1 MGLFHRNENEA
12 NFAGGSKNIRES
24 LQQEPVNS
32 GVLVSIDPREG
43 FNTGT
48 VVTVD
53 LGFEAMFVNN
63 GEIVGVMPHGRH
75 ELSTDNYPFLS
86 RIRNMITGGISTF
99 NCKIYYVRIAHSI
112 IPWGTPNGIQYQD
125 NWFKCPTIARGY
137 GEYWITFKNIPKFV
151 ENLMGNQPMYTV
163 AELQDAFNGQ
173 ISSQITRVI
182 AKSLGQLTKDREIL
196 AFNDISDEIEQ
207 ILRPDIQDLLDDYG
221 LELKRYFI
229 ENLEIEED
237 ERRAAAVSAATVA
250 LAESRAKV
258 QLAQGDVAAFQTYG
272 SSYQTIKGM
281 ELLKDIANNPG
292 AGGIASAGAGLG
304 MGMAAGNVF
313 GNIAQSV
320 FSGAMPNQQ
329 PSQQTQ
335 SYGAGNRFGNSEQPQ
350 SQLQANDPMEELGKL
365 KQMLDE
371 GFITSELFELRRML
385 IIGMITQEQ
394 YNAKIA
400 EIINRI

>member
-1 MGLFHRNENEA
+1 MGLFHKNTNEY

-24 LQQEPVNS
+24 LQEEFV
-32 GVLVSIDPREG
+32 GKDVLVHLDPRED

-48 VVTVD
+48 VITVN
-53 LGFEAMFVNN
+53 LGEEAMFVKN
-63 GEIVGVMPHGRH
+63 GEVVGVMSNGRH
-75 ELSTDNYPFLS
+75 ELSTENYPFLS
-86 RIRNMITGGISTF
+86 RIRNMITGGVSTF
-99 NCKIYYVRIAHSI
+99 HCRVYYVQTAHSI

-125 NWFKCPTIARGY
+125 NWFKCPTVARGF

-151 ENLMGNQPMYTV
+151 ANLMGNQNIYTV

-182 AKSLGQLTKDREIL
+182 AKRLGLLTQEREIL
-196 AFNDISDEIEQ
+196 AFNDMSEELEQ
-207 ILRPDIQDLLDDYG
+207 VLQQDIQELLDDYG

-237 ERRAAAVSAATVA
+237 ERRAAAVSAATMA

-258 QLAQGDVAAFQTYG
+258 QLAQGDVAAYQTYG
-272 SSYQTIKGM
+272 STYQTIKGM

-313 GNIAQSV
+313 GSIAQSV
-320 FSGAMPNQQ
+320 FTNAVPTTPQ
-329 PSQQTQ
+329 PSKQPQ
-335 SYGAGNRFGNSEQPQ
+335 SYGAGNRFGNNDTQ
-350 SQLQANDPMEELGKL
+350 SQVNDPMEELGRL
-365 KQMLDE
+365 KQMLDA
-371 GFITSELFELRRML
+371 GFITNEQFELKRML

-394 YNAKIA
+394 YDAKIN
-400 EIINRI
+400 EIMNRM

>member
-1 MGLFHRNENEA
+1 MGLFHKNTNEY

-24 LQQEPVNS
+24 LQEEFV
-32 GVLVSIDPREG
+32 GKDVLVHLDPRED

-48 VVTVD
+48 VVTVN
-53 LGFEAMFVNN
+53 LGEEAMFVKN
-63 GEIVGVMPHGRH
+63 GEVVGVMSNGRH
-75 ELSTDNYPFLS
+75 ELSTENYPFLS
-86 RIRNMITGGISTF
+86 RIRNMITGGVSTF
-99 NCKIYYVRIAHSI
+99 HCRIYYVRTAHSI

-125 NWFKCPTIARGY
+125 NWFKCPTVARGF
-137 GEYWITFKNIPKFV
+137 GEYWISFKNIPKFV
-151 ENLMGNQPMYTV
+151 ANLMGNQSIYTV

-182 AKSLGQLTKDREIL
+182 AKRLGLLTQEREIL
-196 AFNDISDEIEQ
+196 AFNDMSEELEQ
-207 ILRPDIQDLLDDYG
+207 VLQQDIQELLDDYG

-237 ERRAAAVSAATVA
+237 ERRAAAVSTASMA

-258 QLAQGDVAAFQTYG
+258 QLAQGDVAAYQTYG
-272 SSYQTIKGM
+272 STYQTIKGM

-320 FSGAMPNQQ
+320 FSNTVPTPQTPQQ
-329 PSQQTQ
+329 PQ
-335 SYGAGNRFGNSEQPQ
+335 SYGAGNRFGNNNTQ
-350 SQLQANDPMEELGKL
+350 SQVNDPMEELGKL
-365 KQMLDE
+365 KQMLDA
-371 GFITSELFELRRML
+371 GFITNEQFELKRML

-394 YNAKIA
+394 YDAKIN
-400 EIINRI
+400 EIMNRM

>member
-1 MGLFHRNENEA
+1 MGLFHKNTNEY

-24 LQQEPVNS
+24 LQEEFV
-32 GVLVSIDPREG
+32 GKDVLVHLDPRED

-48 VVTVD
+48 VVTVN
-53 LGFEAMFVNN
+53 LGEEAMFVKN
-63 GEIVGVMPHGRH
+63 GEVVGVMSNGRH
-75 ELSTDNYPFLS
+75 ELSTENYPFLS
-86 RIRNMITGGISTF
+86 RIRNMITGGVSTF
-99 NCKIYYVRIAHSI
+99 HCRIYYVRTAHSI

-125 NWFKCPTIARGY
+125 NWFKCPTIARGF
-137 GEYWITFKNIPKFV
+137 GEYWISFKNIPKFV
-151 ENLMGNQPMYTV
+151 ANLMGNQNVYTV

-182 AKSLGQLTKDREIL
+182 AKRLGLLTQEREIL
-196 AFNDISDEIEQ
+196 AFNDMSKELEQ
-207 ILRPDIQDLLDDYG
+207 ILQQDIQELLDDYG

-237 ERRAAAVSAATVA
+237 ERRAAAISTASMA

-258 QLAQGDVAAFQTYG
+258 QIAQGDVAAYQTYG
-272 SSYQTIKGM
+272 SAYQTIKGM

-320 FSGAMPNQQ
+320 FSNVVPTPQAPKQ
-329 PSQQTQ
+329 PQ
-335 SYGAGNRFGNSEQPQ
+335 SYGAGNRFGNNNTQ
-350 SQLQANDPMEELGKL
+350 SQVNDPMEELGKL
-365 KQMLDE
+365 KQMLDA
-371 GFITSELFELRRML
+371 GFITNEQFELKRML

-394 YNAKIA
+394 YDAKIN
-400 EIINRI
+400 EIMNRM

>member
-24 LQQEPVNS
+24 LQQEPVNNQ
-32 GVLVSIDPREG
+32 VLVNVDSRED
-43 FNTGT
+43 FNTGS
-48 VVTVD
+48 VINVD
-53 LGFEAMFVNN
+53 LGYEAMFVSN

-75 ELSTDNYPFLS
+75 ELSTDNYPFLGGL
-86 RIRNMITGGISTF
+86 RNMITGGVSTF
-99 NCKIYYVRIAHSI
+99 SCKVYYVRIAHST

-125 NWFKCPTIARGY
+125 NWFKCPTKARGF
-137 GEYWITFKNIPKFV
+137 GEYWITFKNIPTFV
-151 ENLMGNQPMYTV
+151 AKLMGGQPIYTV
-163 AELQDAFNGQ
+163 ADLQLAFNGQ
-173 ISSQITRVI
+173 INSQITRTI
-182 AKSLGQLTKDREIL
+182 AKSLGRLTRDREIL
-196 AFNDISDEIEQ
+196 AFNDISEEIEQ
-207 ILRPDIQDLLDDYG
+207 ILKPDIQELLDEYG

-237 ERRAAAVSAATVA
+237 ERRAAAISAATVA

-258 QLAQGDVAAFQTYG
+258 QQAQGDVAAFQTYG
-272 SSYQTIKGM
+272 STYQTIKGM

-313 GNIAQSV
+313 GSIAQTV

-329 PSQQTQ
+329 MQQPQT
-335 SYGAGNRFGNSEQPQ
+335 YGAGNRFGNNAQPQ
-350 SQLQANDPMEELGKL
+350 SQPQTKDPMEELGKL
-365 KQMLDE
+365 KQMLDA
-371 GFITSELFELRRML
+371 GFITSEQFELKRML

-394 YNAKIA
+394 YDAKIA
-400 EIINRI
+400 EIMSRM

>member
-1 MGLFHRNENEA
+1 MGLFHKNTNEY

-24 LQQEPVNS
+24 LQEEFV
-32 GVLVSIDPREG
+32 GKDVLVHLDPRED

-48 VVTVD
+48 VITVN
-53 LGFEAMFVNN
+53 LGEEAMFVKN
-63 GEIVGVMPHGRH
+63 GEVVGVMSNGRH
-75 ELSTDNYPFLS
+75 ELSTENYPFLS
-86 RIRNMITGGISTF
+86 RIRNMITGGVSTF
-99 NCKIYYVRIAHSI
+99 HCRVYYVRTAHSI

-125 NWFKCPTIARGY
+125 NWFKCPTVARGF

-151 ENLMGNQPMYTV
+151 ANLMGNQNIYTV

-182 AKSLGQLTKDREIL
+182 AKRLGLLTQEREIL
-196 AFNDISDEIEQ
+196 AFNDMSEELEQ
-207 ILRPDIQDLLDDYG
+207 VLQQDIQELLDDYG

-237 ERRAAAVSAATVA
+237 ERRAVAVSAATMA

-258 QLAQGDVAAFQTYG
+258 QLAQGDVAAYQTYG
-272 SSYQTIKGM
+272 STYQTIKGM

-313 GNIAQSV
+313 GSIAQSV
-320 FSGAMPNQQ
+320 FTNAVPTTPQ
-329 PSQQTQ
+329 PSKQPQ
-335 SYGAGNRFGNSEQPQ
+335 SYGAGNRFGNNDTQ
-350 SQLQANDPMEELGKL
+350 SQVNDPMEELGRL
-365 KQMLDE
+365 KQMLDA
-371 GFITSELFELRRML
+371 GFITNEQFELKRML

-394 YNAKIA
+394 YDAKIN
-400 EIINRI
+400 EIMNRM

>member
-1 MGLFHRNENEA
+1 MGLFHKNTNES

-24 LQQEPVNS
+24 LQKEFVS
-32 GVLVSIDPREG
+32 KDVLVHLDPRED

-48 VVTVD
+48 VVTVN
-53 LGFEAMFVNN
+53 LGEEAMFVKN
-63 GEIVGVMPHGRH
+63 GEVVGVMSNGRH

-86 RIRNMITGGISTF
+86 RIRNMITGGVSTYH
-99 NCKIYYVRIAHSI
+99 CRIYYVRTAHSI

-125 NWFKCPTIARGY
+125 NWFKCPTVARGF
-137 GEYWITFKNIPKFV
+137 GEYWISFKNIPKFV
-151 ENLMGNQPMYTV
+151 ANLMGNQNIYTV

-182 AKSLGQLTKDREIL
+182 AKRLGLLTQEREIL
-196 AFNDISDEIEQ
+196 AFNDMSEELEQ
-207 ILRPDIQDLLDDYG
+207 VLQQDIQELLDDYG

-237 ERRAAAVSAATVA
+237 ERRAAAVNAATMA

-258 QLAQGDVAAFQTYG
+258 QLAQGDVAAYQTYG
-272 SSYQTIKGM
+272 STYQTIKGM

-313 GNIAQSV
+313 GSIAQSV
-320 FSGAMPNQQ
+320 FTNAVPTPQ
-329 PSQQTQ
+329 PSKQPQ
-335 SYGAGNRFGNSEQPQ
+335 SYGAGNRFGNNNTQ
-350 SQLQANDPMEELGKL
+350 SQINDPMEELGKL
-365 KQMLDE
+365 KQMLDA
-371 GFITSELFELRRML
+371 GFITNEQFELKRML

-394 YNAKIA
+394 YDAKIN
-400 EIINRI
+400 EIMNRM

>member
-1 MGLFHRNENEA
+1 MGLFHKNTNEY

-24 LQQEPVNS
+24 LQEEFVS
-32 GVLVSIDPREG
+32 KDVLVHLDPRED

-48 VVTVD
+48 VVTVN
-53 LGFEAMFVNN
+53 LGEEAMFVKN
-63 GEIVGVMPHGRH
+63 GEVVGVMSNGRH
-75 ELSTDNYPFLS
+75 ELSTENYPFLS
-86 RIRNMITGGISTF
+86 RIRNMITGGVSTF
-99 NCKIYYVRIAHSI
+99 HCRVYYVRTAHSI

-125 NWFKCPTIARGY
+125 NWFKCPTVARGF

-151 ENLMGNQPMYTV
+151 ANLMGNQNIYTV

-173 ISSQITRVI
+173 ISSQITQVI
-182 AKSLGQLTKDREIL
+182 AKRLGLLTQEREIL
-196 AFNDISDEIEQ
+196 AFNDMSEELEQ
-207 ILRPDIQDLLDDYG
+207 VLQQDIQELLDDYG

-237 ERRAAAVSAATVA
+237 ERRAAAVSAATMA

-258 QLAQGDVAAFQTYG
+258 QLAQGDVAAYQTYG
-272 SSYQTIKGM
+272 STYQTIKGM

-320 FSGAMPNQQ
+320 FSNAVPTPQTPQQ
-329 PSQQTQ
+329 PQ
-335 SYGAGNRFGNSEQPQ
+335 SYGAGNRFGNNNTQ
-350 SQLQANDPMEELGKL
+350 SQVNDPMEELGKL
-365 KQMLDE
+365 KQMLDA
-371 GFITSELFELRRML
+371 GFITNEQFELKRML

-394 YNAKIA
+394 YDAKIN
-400 EIINRI
+400 EIMNRM

>member
-1 MGLFHRNENEA
+1 MGLFHKNTNEY

-24 LQQEPVNS
+24 LQEEFV
-32 GVLVSIDPREG
+32 GKDVLVHLDPRED

-48 VVTVD
+48 VVTVN
-53 LGFEAMFVNN
+53 LGEEAMFVKN
-63 GEIVGVMPHGRH
+63 GEVVGVMSNGRH
-75 ELSTDNYPFLS
+75 ELSTENYPFLS
-86 RIRNMITGGISTF
+86 RIRNMITGGVSTF
-99 NCKIYYVRIAHSI
+99 HCRIYYVRTAHSI

-125 NWFKCPTIARGY
+125 NWFKCPTVARGF
-137 GEYWITFKNIPKFV
+137 GEYWISFKNIPKFV
-151 ENLMGNQPMYTV
+151 ANLMGNQSIYTV

-182 AKSLGQLTKDREIL
+182 AKRLGLLTQEREIL
-196 AFNDISDEIEQ
+196 AFNDMSEELEQ
-207 ILRPDIQDLLDDYG
+207 VLQQDIQELLDDYG

-237 ERRAAAVSAATVA
+237 ERRAAAVSTASMA

-258 QLAQGDVAAFQTYG
+258 QLAQGDVAAYQTYG
-272 SSYQTIKGM
+272 SAYQTIKGM

-320 FSGAMPNQQ
+320 FSNAVPTPQTPQQ
-329 PSQQTQ
+329 PQ
-335 SYGAGNRFGNSEQPQ
+335 SYGAGNRFGNNNTQ
-350 SQLQANDPMEELGKL
+350 SQVNDPMEELGKL
-365 KQMLDE
+365 KQMLDA
-371 GFITSELFELRRML
+371 GFITNEQFELKRML

-394 YNAKIA
+394 YDAKIN
-400 EIINRI
+400 EIMNRM

>member
-1 MGLFHRNENEA
+1 MGLFHKNTNEY

-24 LQQEPVNS
+24 LQEEYVNKD
-32 GVLVSIDPREG
+32 VLVHLDPRED

-48 VVTVD
+48 VVTVN
-53 LGFEAMFVNN
+53 LGEEAMFVKN
-63 GEIVGVMPHGRH
+63 GEVVGVMSNGRH
-75 ELSTDNYPFLS
+75 ELSTENYPFLS
-86 RIRNMITGGISTF
+86 RLRNMITGGVSTF
-99 NCKIYYVRIAHSI
+99 HCRIYYVRTAHSI

-125 NWFKCPTIARGY
+125 NWFKCPTIARGF
-137 GEYWITFKNIPKFV
+137 GEYWISFKNIPKFV
-151 ENLMGNQPMYTV
+151 ENLMGNQSSYTV

-182 AKSLGQLTKDREIL
+182 AKRLGLLTQEREIL
-196 AFNDISDEIEQ
+196 AFNDMSEELEQ
-207 ILRPDIQDLLDDYG
+207 VLQQDIQELLDDYG

-237 ERRAAAVSAATVA
+237 ERRAAAVSAATMA

-258 QLAQGDVAAFQTYG
+258 QQAQGDVEAFQTYG
-272 SSYQTIKGM
+272 STYQTIKGM

-313 GNIAQSV
+313 ANIAQSV
-320 FSGAMPNQQ
+320 FSNAVPNQQ
-329 PSQQTQ
+329 SPKQPQ
-335 SYGAGNRFGNSEQPQ
+335 SYGAGNRFGNNNAQPQ
-350 SQLQANDPMEELGKL
+350 INDPMEELSKL
-365 KQMLDE
+365 KQMLDA
-371 GFITSELFELRRML
+371 GFITNEQFELKRML

-394 YNAKIA
+394 YDAKIN
-400 EIINRI
+400 EIMSRI